1 MNKNLSIL
9 SRYQP
14 ELEKI
19 NEKLEQ
25 VLSNVNGVGRDIKSY
40 AVLSEGKRIRPL
52 LFVLVSKA
60 LGFNSLEIYEQST
73 VYELIHTASL
83 MHDDVLDNA
92 DLRRNKPTVNSIWG
106 NHMAVLCGDNLYL
119 TALEI
124 ALRTKNLEYVRMLIE
139 SVKEMTEGQILE
151 LENFMNLEL
160 TKEVYL
166 KIITKKT
173 GSLIAAACKGA
184 AILGNANQELRT
196 RLYHAG
202 MYMGTA
208 FQMVD
213 DLLDITG
220 RTQELGKEIGKDL
233 MEGKVTLPLIYLLER
248 LEGRHSSWFKSALKE
263 GISKEFVREISTK
276 IVDQGIREKV
286 LEEAREL
293 SQKAKAILE
302 TLPPSPEKEG
312 LLELNSFIVVRRY

>member
-1 MNKNLSIL
+1 MNKNLSIIGNFQ
-9 SRYQP
+9 S

-19 NEKLEQ
+19 NDKLQ
-25 VLSNVNGVGRDIKSY
+25 QTLINLGGAGWDIKSY

-52 LFVLVSKA
+52 VFVLVCKA
-60 LGFNSLEIYEQST
+60 LGYCFEEIYEQST
-73 VYELIHTASL
+73 VYEFIHAASL

-92 DLRRNKPTVNSIWG
+92 DIRRNKPTVNSIWG

-124 ALRTKNLEYVRMLIE
+124 ALRTKNLEYIKMLLE

-151 LENFMNLEL
+151 LENFMNLKI
-160 TKEVYL
+160 TKEVYF

-184 AILGNANQELRT
+184 GILSSATEDLKHQ
-196 RLYHAG
+196 LYKAG
-202 MYMGTA
+202 IYMGTA

-220 RTQELGKEIGKDL
+220 KREELGKEIGKDL
-233 MEGKVTLPLIYLLER
+233 MEGKVTLPFIYLLER
-248 LEGRHSSWFKSALKE
+248 IDREKSSWFKSALEE
-263 GISKEFVREISTK
+263 GISKELVKEISTK
-276 IVDQGIREKV
+276 ILEEGIGEKV
-286 LEEAREL
+286 LEEAKEL
-293 SQKAKAILE
+293 TQKAKAILE
-302 TLPPSPEKEG
+302 ILPPSPEKEG
-312 LLELNSFIVVRRY
+312 LLSLNSFIVVRRY